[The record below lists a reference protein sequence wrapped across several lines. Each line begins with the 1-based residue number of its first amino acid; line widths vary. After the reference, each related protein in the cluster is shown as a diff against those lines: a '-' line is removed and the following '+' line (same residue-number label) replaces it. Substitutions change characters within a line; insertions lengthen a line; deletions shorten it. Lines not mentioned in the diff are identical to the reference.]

1 MRRKNI
7 DIYLDEFEKYFRSKS
22 ISPAIS
28 KKFLSAF
35 RIHIKE
41 NENTFKK
48 FWEFIKENRELSI
61 EESIKNLNYQILN
74 NKKHNRTIVFVSDWC
89 HSYLG
94 AGEIICLLISDQALS
109 GGKRYPDLLF
119 KGSTKRIE
127 IKAYDANF
135 RLTEATSFFTDLGTI
150 VQALVQGGFMNSLTD
165 SNNNDLRKGLRHFC
179 ESFLCPRGYI
189 ELNSKIWKLESKDD
203 ETMIFKIS
211 PETPKEIV
219 NYSIV
224 RNSLRNWLGRGMLS
238 IKLAEIIDPTR
249 TTRIQKKEVHEY
261 VNNILGMGGLSP
273 IPLEQYF
280 ILCGLDSMIIY
291 EKKNKSFP
299 FQIVRFEDLSQFTLD
314 RMGQGKVS
322 YKRKSSIKPAKSSHH
337 ISSFTNI
344 I

>member
-1 MRRKNI
+1 MRRRII
-7 DIYLDEFEKYFRSKS
+7 DIYIEEFDIYFKSKS

-61 EESIKNLNYQILN
+61 EESIKNLNYQLLN

-165 SNNNDLRKGLRHFC
+165 SNNNDLRKGLKHFC

-211 PETPKEIV
+211 PETPKELV

-238 IKLAEIIDPTR
+238 VKLAEIIDPTR
-249 TTRIQKKEVHEY
+249 TTRIQKKEVYEY
-261 VNNILGMGGLSP
+261 VSHILGTGDLSP

-299 FQIVRFEDLSQFTLD
+299 FQIVRFEALSQFTLD

-322 YKRKSSIKPAKSSHH
+322 YKRKSSIKPPKSSHH
-337 ISSFTNI
+337 INSFTNI

>member
-1 MRRKNI
+1 MRRRI
-7 DIYLDEFEKYFRSKS
+7 VEIYLEEFEEYFRSKS

-41 NENTFKK
+41 NESTFKK
-48 FWEFIKENRELSI
+48 FWEFIKENKELSI
-61 EESIKNLNYQILN
+61 EKSIKNLNDQILN
-74 NKKHNRTIVFVSDWC
+74 NKKNNRTIVFVSDWC

-119 KGSTKRIE
+119 KDSQKKIE

-238 IKLAEIIDPTR
+238 VKLAEIIDPTR

-261 VNNILGMGGLSP
+261 VNHILGMGGLSP

-291 EKKNKSFP
+291 EKKNKTFP
-299 FQIVRFEDLSQFTLD
+299 FQIVRFDDLSQFTLD

-322 YKRKSSIKPAKSSHH
+322 YKRKINRRQHQYQNRLS
-337 ISSFTNI
+337 
-344 I
+344 

>member
-1 MRRKNI
+1 MRRRI
-7 DIYLDEFEKYFRSKS
+7 VEIYLEEFEEYFRSKS

-41 NENTFKK
+41 NESTFKK
-48 FWEFIKENRELSI
+48 FWEFIKENKELSI
-61 EESIKNLNYQILN
+61 EKSIKNLNDQILN
-74 NKKHNRTIVFVSDWC
+74 NKKNNRTIVFVSDWC

-119 KGSTKRIE
+119 KDSTKRIE
-127 IKAYDANF
+127 IKAYAANF

-150 VQALVQGGFMNSLTD
+150 VQALVQGGFINSLTD
-165 SNNNDLRKGLRHFC
+165 SNNNDLRKGLKHFC

-238 IKLAEIIDPTR
+238 VKLAEIIDPTR
-249 TTRIQKKEVHEY
+249 TTRIQKKEVREY
-261 VNNILGMGGLSP
+261 VNHILGTGVLSP

-291 EKKNKSFP
+291 EKKNKKFP

-314 RMGQGKVS
+314 RIGQGKVS
-322 YKRKSSIKPAKSSHH
+322 YKRKSSIKSTKSLQH
-337 ISSFTNI
+337 ISSLS
-344 I
+344 